1 MAKNKKKGKTKAQKL
16 NILIYLIAGLMLL
29 AGVGVFSY
37 PAVSNYLQDKNHT
50 QAIEVYD
57 EAANKKSQE
66 EINKEWQKAKVYN
79 ENLAG
84 DPVHDPFVPGSGYTL
99 PKNYNSVLNIAGDG
113 MMGYI
118 EIPVISVKLPI
129 YHSTTEEVL
138 QKGVGHIESTSLPVG
153 GAGTHCVLTGHTG
166 LPSAELFT
174 RLTEMQVGDEFYIH
188 ILDKTLAYK
197 VCDINVVLP
206 DELENLTAE
215 KGKDYVTLV
224 TCTPYGKNTH
234 RLLVKGERTEYKRD
248 EAQQRKSKKLFGGK
262 YHYYILGIGIA
273 LGVLV
278 IAGILIF
285 VINKQRNKLRNK
297 RKKNESEQ

>member
-1 MAKNKKKGKTKAQKL
+1 MAKKKGKTKAQKL

-29 AGVGVFSY
+29 AGVGIFSY
-37 PAVSNYLQDKNHT
+37 PAVSNYLQEKNHT
-50 QAIEVYD
+50 AAIEVYD
-57 EAANKKSQE
+57 EAANEKSQE
-66 EINKEWQKAKVYN
+66 EIDKEFQKAKVYN

-99 PKNYNSVLNIAGDG
+99 PKNYNNVLNINGDG

-118 EIPVISVKLPI
+118 EIPAISVKLPI

-138 QKGVGHIESTSLPVG
+138 KKGVGHIESTSLPVG

-174 RLTEMQVGDEFYIH
+174 RLTELQNGDEFYIH

-206 DELENLTAE
+206 DELENLVAE

-234 RLLVKGERTEYKRD
+234 RLLVKGERTEYKQD
-248 EAQQRKSKKLFGGK
+248 EAKQRTSKKVFGGK
-262 YHYYILGIGIA
+262 YHYYIIGILIA
-273 LGVLV
+273 LGILVL
-278 IAGILIF
+278 IGIIIF
-285 VINKQRNKLRNK
+285 AVRRKK
-297 RKKNESEQ
+297 RKNKDEIKE